1 MDQGFT
7 KIGFIFVAVAVI
19 GNIVLIL
26 VSMQTVKAE
35 IPLPPERVVRGGS
48 VASGHT
54 LISDY
59 GCGAC
64 HVIPGVPEA
73 IGEVGPSLTNF
84 ASRSYIAGRVPNT
97 TEVLV
102 RWLEN
107 PQAVDPQTA
116 MPNLGLSSQE
126 ARHITAYLYSFG
138 AR

>member
-7 KIGFIFVAVAVI
+7 RAGFILVVLAVLA
-19 GNIVLIL
+19 NIVILL
-26 VSMQTVKAE
+26 VSARTVQAE
-35 IPLPPERVVRGGS
+35 VPLPAERVVKGGS

-54 LISDY
+54 LISEY

-64 HVIPGVPEA
+64 HIIPGLPDA
-73 IGEVGPSLTNF
+73 KGEVGPSLTEF

-97 TEVLV
+97 TDVLIQ
-102 RWLEN
+102 WLEN

-126 ARHITAYLYSFG
+126 ARHIAAYLY
-138 AR
+138 ALED

>member
-1 MDQGFT
+1 MNEGFT
-7 KIGFIFVAVAVI
+7 RAGFVLVILAVLA
-19 GNIVLIL
+19 NIVILI
-26 VSMQTVKAE
+26 VSSQTVQAE
-35 IPLPPERVVRGGS
+35 VPLPNDRVVKNGS

-54 LISDY
+54 LIEEH

-64 HVIPGVPEA
+64 HSIPGVA
-73 IGEVGPSLTNF
+73 NAKGEVGPSLTKF

-97 TEVLV
+97 TDVLV

-126 ARHITAYLYSFG
+126 ARHIAAYLYSLED
-138 AR
+138 

>member
-7 KIGFIFVAVAVI
+7 RMGFVLVGLAVLA
-19 GNIVLIL
+19 NIVILL
-26 VSMQTVKAE
+26 VSSQTVQAD
-35 IPLPPERVVRGGS
+35 IPLPNERVVRGGS
-48 VASGHT
+48 VASGHS
-54 LISDY
+54 LIAEY

-64 HVIPGVPEA
+64 HIIPGVSEA
-73 IGEVGPSLTNF
+73 KGEVGPSLTEF

-97 TEVLV
+97 TDVLI

-126 ARHITAYLYSFG
+126 ARHITAYLY
-138 AR
+138 ALED